1 MKPFLHL
8 ILAAAQILP
17 LPELVYHSTAFL
29 DIFKYK
35 YKVQRNLKSKASF
48 YKEERQTNKPPK

>member
-8 ILAAAQILP
+8 ILAAAQILW
-17 LPELVYHSTAFL
+17 LPELVYYSTAFL

-48 YKEERQTNKPPK
+48 YK